1 MTPLIASGSYMN
13 LQHNLVHAAQ
23 GGDVALTMVDGAVL
37 VRNGEL
43 LSDNIQDTIREV
55 NLAIGPLLARRD
67 AWVARCGAAVNELE
81 KS

>member
-1 MTPLIASGSYMN
+1 
-13 LQHNLVHAAQ
+13 
-23 GGDVALTMVDGAVL
+23 MVDGAVL

-67 AWVARCGAAVNELE
+67 AWVARCGTAVNELE